1 MNEKY
6 NHRLAQ
12 TKPGMGSTHL
22 TTYPRYGLT
31 ARTLHEEP
39 FSPALG
45 KENLQQEGRLFKGH

>member
-12 TKPGMGSTHL
+12 TKPGMGSAHL
-22 TTYPRYGLT
+22 TYPRYGIT

-39 FSPALG
+39 FSPALD
-45 KENLQQEGRLFKGH
+45 KENLLARRYTF